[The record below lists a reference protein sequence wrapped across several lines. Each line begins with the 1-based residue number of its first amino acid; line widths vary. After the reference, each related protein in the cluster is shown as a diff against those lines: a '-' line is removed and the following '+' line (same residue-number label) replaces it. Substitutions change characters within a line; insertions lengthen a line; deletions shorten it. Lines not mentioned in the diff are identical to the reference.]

1 MDEEKKIALRYVKKL
16 ERHLLIS
23 GILLLIST
31 VLFVVVLFINLENVA
46 NFITITFFVNYDNNM
61 KALAQ
66 NITKG
71 SCGIE
76 SLDRLSGWVY
86 SNIKYVSDDHEK
98 NAIEVFYTRKGVCK
112 DKVKLLLA
120 LAKSVGMK
128 GSIMYFD
135 NHVVA
140 VFKDNPVIPN
150 EIVICD
156 PTRGNP
162 YFVRD
167 DYPYKFCFELK

>member
-1 MDEEKKIALRYVKKL
+1 
-16 ERHLLIS
+16 
-23 GILLLIST
+23 
-31 VLFVVVLFINLENVA
+31 
-46 NFITITFFVNYDNNM
+46 M

-98 NAIEVFYTRKGVCK
+98 SAIEVFYTRKGVCK

-128 GSIMYFD
+128 GSVMYFD